1 MKNGLLHGLIAVIKP
16 FYRVI
21 LMMLFLASL
30 LILIDR
36 KENGHDGHKMRLAL
50 LQYSDSPLS
59 ETSMHGIIDG
69 LASFGYIRDKDY
81 DLSVSNAQG
90 DIATLNMMV
99 DAVITDRPDLVFVT
113 STPTLQV
120 AAKKIKDLPVV
131 FSVVADPLIVGA
143 GKSDVDHLPNI
154 TGISTL
160 GDFEGM
166 IKWVRLI
173 NPGAKS
179 IGTLFTPGESNSV
192 KNMEVLKKYAERAGL
207 KMITVPINNS
217 QDIVDATLTLT
228 SMRPDV
234 ICQIVDNLTST
245 SAGTII
251 KSAKDQGIPV
261 YGFVTDQAKKGA
273 VLVVS
278 RDFYQAGVDAVML
291 AKKVFNG
298 TSPADIPFQNVSKTN
313 IIFNLE
319 EAKRFHITIPED
331 ILKRKD
337 IIFTK

>member
-1 MKNGLLHGLIAVIKP
+1 MV
-16 FYRVI
+16 
-21 LMMLFLASL
+21 FLAAV

-36 KENGHDGHKMRLAL
+36 IEQGKAGHKMRLAL

-59 ETSMHGIIDG
+59 ENSMHGIIDG

-81 DLSVSNAQG
+81 SLSVANAQG
-90 DIATLNMMV
+90 DIATLNLMV

-143 GKSDVDHLPNI
+143 GKSDTDHLPNI

-160 GDFEGM
+160 GDFQGM
-166 IKWVRLI
+166 IRWVKILK
-173 NPGAKS
+173 PGTRS

-192 KNMEVLKKYAERAGL
+192 KNMSVLKKYAELAGIEML
-207 KMITVPINNS
+207 TVPINSS
-217 QDIVDATLTLT
+217 QDIVDATLSLT
-228 SMRPDV
+228 SMKPDV
-234 ICQIVDNLTST
+234 ICQIIDNLTST

-251 KSAKDQGIPV
+251 KSAGDQGIPV
-261 YGFVTDQAKKGA
+261 FGFVTDQAKKGA
-273 VLVVS
+273 VLVVA
-278 RDFYQAGVDAVML
+278 RDFYQAGVDAVVL
-291 AKKVFNG
+291 AKKVFDG
-298 TSPADIPFQNVSKTN
+298 TSPAAIPFRSVSKTN
-313 IIFNLE
+313 IIFNPG
-319 EAKRFHITIPED
+319 EAKRFHISIPDEVA
-331 ILKRKD
+331 KRKD